1 MESLQYAIIRSNR
14 PVNQWFGGKMS
25 ERAKLK
31 LLAVLQDAQA
41 DLRRPGNDFAWSQW
55 DSAEEALSMIDGH
68 IAAIERG
75 DASRLPEL
83 GLLFAPTGSI
93 QEVSVSSGWGEEFLG
108 LAARFDEAVARA
120 KP

>member
-1 MESLQYAIIRSNR
+1 L
-14 PVNQWFGGKMS
+14 FGGKMS

-31 LLAVLQDAQA
+31 LLAVLRDTQA
-41 DLRRPGNDFAWSQW
+41 ALRRAGNDFAWSRW
-55 DSAEEALSMIDGH
+55 NSAEEALSMIDGH
-68 IAAIERG
+68 ITAIERG

-83 GLLFAPTGSI
+83 ALLFAPTGSI

-108 LAARFDEAVARA
+108 LGARFDKAAAGA

>member
-1 MESLQYAIIRSNR
+1 
-14 PVNQWFGGKMS
+14 MS
-25 ERAKLK
+25 ERAKLE
-31 LLAVLQDAQA
+31 LLSVLRETQA
-41 DLRRPGNDFAWSQW
+41 LLRRPGNDFAWSQW
-55 DSAEEALSMIDGH
+55 DSVKEALSTLDGH
-68 IAAIERG
+68 IAAIERD